1 MVTQLAL
8 LTGNG
13 HLHINDKHAGAVT
26 YSVNVWRDGEATRAD
41 GVLSGNA
48 IIVEAARANRVADL
62 ELQSGERIEVHVH
75 DANMVRGLF
84 TVRGPIPGF

>member
-1 MVTQLAL
+1 MTQLAL

-13 HLHINDKHAGAVT
+13 HLHINNRRAGAVT
-26 YSVNVWRDGEATRAD
+26 YSVNVWREGETTGAD
-41 GVLSGNA
+41 GVLSGNTL
-48 IIVEAARANRVADL
+48 IVDAARENRFADL
-62 ELQSGERIEVHVH
+62 ELQTGERIEVHVH